1 MRYFAVSLFFF
12 VTLTFSGLPELFSGL
27 MDDES
32 VYASMFDDGDGEE
45 KEDTKEKEEKDGNET
60 SKETLLA
67 EDIFLAGLHSGPSL
81 EIRNGILRDSGYYP
95 EDHYPP
101 PELS

>member
-1 MRYFAVSLFFF
+1 MRYLAVGLFFL
-12 VTLTFSGLPELFSGL
+12 VTLTFCGVPELLSGLLEDASA
-27 MDDES
+27 
-32 VYASMFDDGDGEE
+32 YASLKDDLDSKE
-45 KEDTKEKEEKDGNET
+45 KEDTNEKEEKNENET
-60 SKETLLA
+60 AKESLLA
-67 EDIFLAGLHSGPSL
+67 EDVFLAGLHSGPSL

>member
-1 MRYFAVSLFFF
+1 MRHFAVSLFFL
-12 VTLTFSGLPELFSGL
+12 VTLTFSGLPELFSCWL
-27 MDDES
+27 DDES
-32 VYASMFDDGDGEE
+32 TYASMCDDGDGEE
-45 KEDTKEKEEKDGNET
+45 KEDSKEKEEKDEKET
-60 SKETLLA
+60 SKESLLA

-95 EDHYPP
+95 EDHTPP